1 MRAKTKSRLLPA
13 LLPALSAISMS
24 PALAQTPAAP
34 PAEAQDGKRIFQP
47 DFFASYG
54 PQSALDMVS
63 RIPGFSVEQGEGRRG
78 FGENAG
84 NVLIDGDR
92 PSTKSDDI
100 NTVLSRIPAS
110 QVDRIEL
117 TEQASAEGDA
127 RGKGQVV
134 NVIRKKSNKL
144 SGTYE
149 TAVQIGKRSGV
160 VPYGSS
166 SATIQRGQTSYEIN
180 VNSYAE
186 PARGFG
192 PEVFFDAQRRLVE
205 RRDYD
210 IKSRYTEAS
219 LGGAIKTRIGRAK
232 INANAK
238 IGWDKGF
245 DNRNGIITSSIG
257 TKTADELLRT
267 QSPASDINYE
277 VGGDIEFPLSKTL
290 STKIIGLYRADDDS
304 TDANIVTTSV
314 GGGATS
320 FATRSD
326 NASTETIGR
335 IQNDW
340 SGIKGHT
347 VQFGAEVA
355 LNSLDS
361 TFSATGAPRSNVRV
375 KETRIEPFISDV
387 WSIAPAW
394 KLEGG
399 LVFET
404 SRLSVSGDSNAKRSF
419 NFLKPR
425 LIATWTA
432 SKATTFEFRAD
443 REVAQLDFDE
453 FATSAD
459 LGAGNQIDA
468 GNAELVPEQVTS
480 VSALVRH
487 KFMERGSIQ
496 LKGEYQWL
504 KDTQDLVPIT
514 LRDAAGNITARFDG
528 AGNIGNSTRW
538 NGELEITL
546 PFDWFTSG
554 FGVKGMELKYV
565 GHYHQ
570 SRVTDPVTGLSRRM
584 SNRPLW
590 HQQFNLRHDLGTSGF
605 AWGGSIFV
613 AAPFRS
619 FFFDQFREQRNAA
632 QMSAFVE
639 YKKFSLGT
647 LKLQLSQING
657 DAFRRTRTF
666 YRDTRATGD
675 VTRIIDRTRTLDQRV
690 TISLSGK
697 F

>member
-117 TEQASAEGDA
+117 TEQASTEGDA

>member
-1 MRAKTKSRLLPA
+1 MHPHKKSLLLPA
-13 LLPALSAISMS
+13 LLALWIS
-24 PALAQTPAAP
+24 PALAQAPAAP
-34 PAEAQDGKRIFQP
+34 QAEMQDGKRIFQP

-63 RIPGFSVEQGEGRRG
+63 RIPGFSIEQSDGRRG

-92 PSTKSDDI
+92 PSTKSDNID
-100 NTVLSRIPAS
+100 TVLSRIPAS

-117 TEQASAEGDA
+117 TEQASTEGDA

-149 TAVQIGKRSGV
+149 TALQIGKRSGV

-166 SATIQRGQTSYEIN
+166 SATIQRGTTSYEIN
-180 VNSYAE
+180 VNSYADR
-186 PARGFG
+186 AHGFG
-192 PEVFFDAQRRLVE
+192 PEDFFDGRRQLIE
-205 RRDYD
+205 RRVYD
-210 IKSRYTEAS
+210 GKGGFTEAS
-219 LGGAIKTRIGRAK
+219 LGGAIKARVGSAK
-232 INANAK
+232 VNANAK
-238 IGWDKGF
+238 IGWEDGF
-245 DNRNGIITSSIG
+245 DNRDGIITSSAGI
-257 TKTADELLRT
+257 KTADELLRF
-267 QSPASDINYE
+267 QSPVSDLSYE
-277 VGGDIEFPLSKTL
+277 VGGDIEFPSSKTF

-304 TDANIVTTSV
+304 TDANIVTTSI
-314 GGGATS
+314 GGGATG
-320 FATRSD
+320 FVTR
-326 NASTETIGR
+326 NRNTSTETIGR

-355 LNSLDS
+355 LNRLDS
-361 TFSATGAPRSNVRV
+361 SFSATGAPRSNVLV

-404 SRLSVSGDSNAKRSF
+404 SRLSVSGDSSAKRSF

-432 SKATTFEFRAD
+432 SKTTTFEFRAD

-468 GNAELVPEQVTS
+468 GNADLVPEQVTS
-480 VSALVRH
+480 VSALIRQ

-514 LRDAAGNITARFDG
+514 LRDAAGNVTARFDG

-546 PFDWFTSG
+546 PFDWLTSS

-590 HQQFNLRHDLGTSGF
+590 HQQFELRHDLGKSGF
-605 AWGGSIFV
+605 AWGGNIFV

-619 FFFDQFREQRNAA
+619 YFFDQFREQRNAA

>member
-1 MRAKTKSRLLPA
+1 MRAKTKSLLLSA

-24 PALAQTPAAP
+24 SALAQTPAAS

-63 RIPGFSVEQGEGRRG
+63 RIPGFSVEQGDGRRG

-160 VPYGSS
+160 VPYGSA
-166 SATIQRGQTSYEIN
+166 SATIQRGPTSYEIN
-180 VNSYAE
+180 VNSYADR
-186 PARGFG
+186 ARGFG
-192 PEVFFDAQRRLVE
+192 PEDFFDGHRQLIE

-210 IKSRYTEAS
+210 GKGGYTEAS
-219 LGGAIKTRIGRAK
+219 LGGAVKTRVGSAK

-238 IGWDKGF
+238 VEWEDGF
-245 DNRNGIITSSIG
+245 DNRDGIITASTGI
-257 TKTADELLRT
+257 KTADELLRV
-267 QSPASDINYE
+267 QSPVSDLGYE
-277 VGGDIEFPLSKTL
+277 VGGDIEFPLSKTF
-290 STKIIGLYRADDDS
+290 STKVIGLYRADDDS

-314 GGGATS
+314 GGGATG
-320 FATRSD
+320 FVTR
-326 NASTETIGR
+326 NRNTSTETIGR

-340 SGIKGHT
+340 SAIKGHT

-570 SRVTDPVTGLSRRM
+570 SRVTDPVTSLSRRM

-590 HQQFNLRHDLGTSGF
+590 HQQFDLRHDLGKSGF
-605 AWGGSIFV
+605 AWGGTVFV

-619 FFFDQFREQRNAA
+619 YFFDQIREQRNAA
-632 QMSAFVE
+632 QVSAFVE

-657 DAFRRTRTF
+657 DTFRRTRAF

-675 VTRIIDRTRTLDQRV
+675 ITRIIDRTRKLDQRV